1 MSHVLRAAKERSL
14 YQVIITM
21 LQFYQKKG
29 ENYTIV
35 MNLIIRC
42 SLMYQPSLAKVPLEL
57 DFVPV
62 DNSQINI
69 VWIHPS

>member
-1 MSHVLRAAKERSL
+1 MSHVLRAAKERPL
-14 YQVIITM
+14 YQFIITM

-35 MNLIIRC
+35 MNLIIRY

-57 DFVPV
+57 DFSPV